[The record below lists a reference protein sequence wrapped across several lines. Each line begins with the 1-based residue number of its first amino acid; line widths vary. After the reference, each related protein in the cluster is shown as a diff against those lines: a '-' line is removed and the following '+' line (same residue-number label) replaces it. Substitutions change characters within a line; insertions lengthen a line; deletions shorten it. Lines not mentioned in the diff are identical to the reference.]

1 MRGKRSSAVWDWFH
15 SSPSG
20 APKRRVGSALGQVP
34 TSRAVYVIIGRY
46 GRVVDDLPGSAERS
60 SMVTFR
66 DGNLHMDFAE
76 RMVIFDHRPASLR
89 NRVILNPDESGVL
102 RALVEHR
109 GETVSAE
116 QLGEM
121 VWGEANQDVAKR
133 TVKVVSATS
142 NGAAPDG
149 PDGVSDRNRARNRLP
164 VPAAQ
169 SVSTPVCPRTP
180 SVPKFAGDGQR
191 VTQCAGLVPT

>member
-1 MRGKRSSAVWDWFH
+1 MREGQAKFCCLGLVPQQPVRC
-15 SSPSG
+15 PQTPG
-20 APKRRVGSALGQVP
+20 RSALGQVP

-133 TVKVVSATS
+133 TVKVV
-142 NGAAPDG
+142 
-149 PDGVSDRNRARNRLP
+149 ARLQMALRQTDLTECP
-164 VPAAQ
+164 IETVPAIGYRYLPL
-169 SVSTPVCPRTP
+169 SR
-180 SVPKFAGDGQR
+180 
-191 VTQCAGLVPT
+191 